1 MITVLAATVINKF
14 SIQKFPFIKFVDMAS
29 RCEFLYS
36 AKQQLS
42 HFGEVIPQKALPEN
56 KVNEITLS
64 LLKFKALSW
73 LIQSVH
79 KGEFKEKIQSIFKM
93 IHAK

>member
-1 MITVLAATVINKF
+1 VNLEIRQNSNSRISGK
-14 SIQKFPFIKFVDMAS
+14 QFPK
-29 RCEFLYS
+29 
-36 AKQQLS
+36 
-42 HFGEVIPQKALPEN
+42 KALPWN
-56 KVNEITLS
+56 RVDEITLS

-73 LIQSVH
+73 LIQSVQ